1 LRIEVKD
8 LTKQFEHT
16 PVLDRIS
23 LEIREKEFLGLLGP
37 SGSGKTTLLRII
49 AGLEFSDSGT
59 VEIDGRDVSTL
70 GFEERRFGFVF
81 QQYALFNHMTVFE
94 NVAFGLRVRPHGAR
108 PNKQAI
114 ADRVKEL
121 LELVQLG
128 GFEDR
133 FPAQLSGGQRQ
144 RVALARTLTID
155 PQVLLLDEPFGA
167 LDAKVRVELRR
178 WLRNI
183 HDSTGLTTI
192 FVTHDQDEALD
203 LADRVAIM
211 NHGIIE
217 QIGTPNEIYESPK
230 TPFIFDFLGRTNSFD
245 CVIEHG
251 KARLGD
257 KELAV
262 EGGIPDGR
270 GVAFVRPHDIVLS
283 PPNDP
288 EPTQDAK
295 LPDTA
300 IIRFVS
306 ARGQRAVVELLYEKR
321 LIEAEVS
328 RESLNEL
335 GLSIGDKCTISLR
348 LPRIYAKR
356 EAEKQTG
363 ITERAAARPRFR
375 KRLRSRLS
383 ATP

>member
-245 CVIEHG
+245 CVIQHG

-257 KELAV
+257 KALAV
-262 EGGIPDGR
+262 EAGISDGPS
-270 GVAFVRPHDIVLS
+270 VAFVRPHDIVLS

>member
-1 LRIEVKD
+1 LRIEVKE

-16 PVLDRIS
+16 LVLDRIN

-49 AGLEFSDSGT
+49 AGLESADGGV
-59 VEIDGRDVSTL
+59 VEADGRDVSTL
-70 GFEERRFGFVF
+70 GFEERKFGFVF
-81 QQYALFNHMTVFE
+81 QHYALFNHMTVFE
-94 NVAFGLRVRPHGAR
+94 NVAFGMKVRPRGAR
-108 PNKQAI
+108 PDKQAI

-128 GFEDR
+128 EFEDR

-178 WLRNI
+178 SLRNI
-183 HDSTGLTTI
+183 HDATGLTTI
-192 FVTHDQDEALD
+192 FVTHDQEEALD

-211 NHGIIE
+211 NHGVIE
-217 QIGTPNEIYESPK
+217 QVGVPVEVYESPK
-230 TPFIFDFLGRTNSFD
+230 TPFIFDFLGHTNSFD
-245 CVIEHG
+245 CVIRHG

-257 KELAV
+257 KELNV
-262 EGGIPDGR
+262 EPGIPDGP

-300 IIRFVS
+300 IMRFVS
-306 ARGQRAVVELLYEKR
+306 ARGQRAAVELLYGKR

-328 RESLNEL
+328 RERLNEL
-335 GLSIGDKCTISLR
+335 GLSVGDKCTIRLR

-356 EAEKQTG
+356 DAEKQTG
-363 ITERAAARPRFR
+363 IGERAAPRPRFR

-383 ATP
+383 GTL

>member
-1 LRIEVKD
+1 MRIEVKD

-70 GFEERRFGFVF
+70 GFEKRKFGFVF

-94 NVAFGLRVRPHGAR
+94 NVAFGMKVRPRGAR
-108 PNKQAI
+108 PDKQAI

-245 CVIEHG
+245 CVIQHG

-262 EGGIPDGR
+262 EAGISDGP

-363 ITERAAARPRFR
+363 IGERVAARPRFR
-375 KRLRSRLS
+375 KRQR
-383 ATP
+383 A